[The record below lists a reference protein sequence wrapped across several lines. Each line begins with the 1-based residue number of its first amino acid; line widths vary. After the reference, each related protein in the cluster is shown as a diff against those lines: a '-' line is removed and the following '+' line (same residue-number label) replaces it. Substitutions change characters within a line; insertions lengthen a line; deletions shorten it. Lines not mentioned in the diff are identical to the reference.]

1 MTRNQWLILII
12 ALVAFLIWRLVG
24 AFLMFRLSDRTGKK
38 RKTRLGYFVLC
49 FFFGLP
55 AYLYVAS
62 LPDWQVLF
70 HLRKIWWVINSDT
83 SENGS
88 RTSPRLKFST
98 WIPETP
104 KKDKSAEVHRF
115 LTGKK
120 IKDFRCERM
129 VIVSEVPTNEC
140 YLCERIKGPFKLC
153 RIIRKDSYTD
163 TPLCT
168 ECINAFIE
176 YNPDSVFDLDKLEP

>member
-24 AFLMFRLSDRTGKK
+24 AFLMFRLSDRAGKK

-70 HLRKIWWVINSDT
+70 YLRKIWWVINSDT

-88 RTSPRLKFST
+88 HISPRLSVVELSPSGERGESEERSDEGISFKISVAF
-98 WIPETP
+98 E
-104 KKDKSAEVHRF
+104 
-115 LTGKK
+115 LT
-120 IKDFRCERM
+120 
-129 VIVSEVPTNEC
+129 
-140 YLCERIKGPFKLC
+140 
-153 RIIRKDSYTD
+153 
-163 TPLCT
+163 
-168 ECINAFIE
+168 
-176 YNPDSVFDLDKLEP
+176 